1 MNYGWDCYCSVCI
14 AIANA
19 IVTLRFGQFPSI
31 PVTKSHFLHCPWT
44 DYLLL
49 LSRLHGDTQFPCV
62 CPVSYLLLALEHPLD
77 EGAVVVEEGRLS
89 HFSLAVEVAKQYRH
103 ASLDRVGGPHH
114 HVVVLPITHEHLW
127 KLLQV
132 LEAAAFLVFG
142 LPGVEVSFEVLHSYP
157 LPFRICRPSSSTGQ
171 TR

>member
-62 CPVSYLLLALEHPLD
+62 CPVSSLLLALEHPLD
-77 EGAVVVEEGRLS
+77 EGAVAVEEGRLS
-89 HFSLAVEVAKQYRH
+89 HFSLPVEVAKQHRH
-103 ASLDRVGGPHH
+103 AALDRVGGPHH
-114 HVVVLPITHEHLW
+114 HVVELPITHEHLW

-132 LEAAAFLVFG
+132 LETAAFLVFC
-142 LPGVEVSFEVLHSYP
+142 LPDVHISFEGLHSYP
-157 LPFRICRPSSSTGQ
+157 LPFRRCMSSSSTAQ